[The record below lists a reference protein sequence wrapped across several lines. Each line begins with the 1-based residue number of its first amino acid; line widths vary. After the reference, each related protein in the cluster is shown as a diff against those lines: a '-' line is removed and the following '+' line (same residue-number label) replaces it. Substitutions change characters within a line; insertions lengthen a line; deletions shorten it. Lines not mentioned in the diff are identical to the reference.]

1 MCVVCLHDK
10 AEIEACLRQD
20 APLHLYSLGDLDD
33 FFWPYT
39 QWYALKHQGQI
50 HAIVLMYTAF
60 SPPVLL
66 ALSPPEKLRDL
77 RVLLK
82 ELLPLLPRQVYTH
95 LSLGVEDVFDA
106 YSQTSFGIHD
116 KMVLKDQ
123 AQLQPFVSPRAI
135 RLLPEH
141 LPEIQALY
149 QASYAGNAFDPR
161 MLETGQ
167 FYGLWEANQ
176 LVSVSGIHVYSPAF
190 RVAAIGN
197 VATHPDYRNRGFA
210 KAVTAALCQSLLEK
224 VDQIGLNVKADNVP
238 AIQSYR
244 RLGFEV
250 CASYH
255 EVMLELI

>member
-1 MCVVCLHDK
+1 MRFVCLHDK
-10 AEIEACLRQD
+10 AEIEAALRQD
-20 APLHLYSLGDLDD
+20 VPLHLYSLGDLDD

-50 HAIVLMYTAF
+50 LAIALLYTAF

-66 ALSPPEKLRDL
+66 ALSPPEKIRDL
-77 RVLLK
+77 RMLLQ
-82 ELLPLLPRQVYTH
+82 ELVPLLPRRVYTH
-95 LSLGVEDVFDA
+95 LSLGVEEVFDA

-116 KMVLKDQ
+116 KMVLKDRTQ
-123 AQLQPFVSPRAI
+123 FQPFVSPQAV

-149 QASYAGNAFDPR
+149 RSSYAGNAFDPR

-167 FYGLWEANQ
+167 FFGLWEADR
-176 LVSVSGIHVYSPAF
+176 LVSVSGIHAYSPAF

-210 KAVTAALCQSLLEK
+210 KMVTAALCQSLLEK
-224 VDQIGLNVKADNVP
+224 VDQIGLNVKADNAA

-244 RLGFEV
+244 RLGFEI

-255 EVMLELI
+255 EVMLEMM